1 MGLPSGEEN
10 PGLEAGPQEASEC
23 ELGHSNAVPIHGQ
36 AL

>member
-10 PGLEAGPQEASEC
+10 PGLEAGQQEASER

>member
-1 MGLPSGEEN
+1 MGLPVEMRTQA
-10 PGLEAGPQEASEC
+10 EAGQQEAEC